1 MSKKAKIF
9 LTLWPA
15 LILALVVVNILISLG
30 NQSIQT
36 EVSER
41 QQEIAQT
48 IQLETLNRQLVTVL
62 ASLAVKTNDQQ
73 LKKILADSGV
83 NLGNEPESAPA
94 KK

>member
-1 MSKKAKIF
+1 MSKKAKMF
-9 LTLWPA
+9 LILWPA
-15 LILALVVVNILISLG
+15 LILVLVVVNILISLG
-30 NQSIQT
+30 NQSIQA

-62 ASLAVKTNDQQ
+62 ASLALKTNDEQ
-73 LKKILADSGV
+73 LKKILVESGV
-83 NLGNEPESAPA
+83 DLGNAPESAPA